1 MYEVIALPPLSVGAA
16 QVVEIVEDA
25 TVAASWVG
33 IPGRF
38 GIVAVAN
45 AVPRDEPM
53 LLVALMVKSYFPP
66 LVRPVTNTVVL
77 SGRAVMVVT
86 PVAVIE

>member
-1 MYEVIALPPLSVGAA
+1 MIALPPLSTGAA
-16 QVVEIVEDA
+16 HVVEIVDDA
-25 TVAASWVG
+25 TDAASWVG
-33 IPGRF
+33 TPGRF

-53 LLVALMVKSYFPP
+53 LLVALIVKSYFPP
-66 LVRPVTNTVVL
+66 LVRPVTSTVVL
-77 SGRAVMVVT
+77 SGRAVIVVT